1 MRTLT
6 VQTPSHQYPIFIGY
20 DLIGQADSLLK
31 PYLNKTAAIITNE
44 TVAPLYLKSL
54 QMSLDRIGI
63 RHFSIILP
71 DGEKYKNWQTLN
83 LIFDGLME
91 NGAERKTTLIALGG
105 GVIGDM
111 VGFAAATYQRGA
123 PFIQIPTTLLSQ
135 VDSSVG
141 GKTGINHPLGKNM
154 IGAFYQ
160 PQAVLADLETL
171 KTLPRRELSAGMA
184 EVIKYGALGDVDFF
198 EWLEQNVADLLVQNQ
213 EKLTQ
218 AVYHCCKMKAD
229 IVAKDETEQGIRA
242 WLNLG
247 HTFGHAIEAEMGY
260 GVWLHGEAVAAGCV
274 LAGRLSEELGK
285 ISDADTRRIAVLME
299 AAGLPSL
306 PPKFPF
312 EKWISHMSHDKK
324 GSSGVMRFIGL
335 NRLGEANIT
344 EVSDIDILK
353 RTLQQYL

>member
-1 MRTLT
+1 MHTLT
-6 VQTPSHQYPIFIGY
+6 VQTPSHQYPIFIGQG
-20 DLIGQADSLLK
+20 LIAQADTLLK
-31 PYLNKTAAIITNE
+31 SYLGKTAAIITNE
-44 TVAPLYLKSL
+44 TVAPLYLQNL
-54 QMSLDRIGI
+54 QTGLDRLGI
-63 RHFSIILP
+63 PHFSIILP

-83 LIFDGLME
+83 LIFDGLMQ
-91 NGAERKTTLIALGG
+91 NRAERKTTLIALGG

-171 KTLPRRELSAGMA
+171 KTLPPRELSAGMA
-184 EVIKYGALGDVDFF
+184 EVVKYGALGDLAFF
-198 EWLEQNVADLLVQNQ
+198 EWLEQNMADLMAQDQ
-213 EKLTQ
+213 DKMAQ

-285 ISDADTRRIAVLME
+285 IADTDTRRIAALME
-299 AAGLPSL
+299 AAGLPSS
-306 PPKFPF
+306 PPKIPF
-312 EKWISHMSHDKK
+312 EKWLAHMSHDKK
-324 GSSGVMRFIGL
+324 VSSGIMRFIGL

-344 EVSDIDILK
+344 EVTDTNILK
-353 RTLQQYL
+353 QTLLPYL